1 MKRIY
6 AVLALS
12 ICVLLSLSSCS
23 VWNNSPLEDLST
35 VTIPYSFIQFTG
47 MEMDEFIESLSLN
60 RNDIYTRV
68 ETTEE
73 NVVSLTVEIK
83 AILVMS
89 LIRALSFGFYY
100 TFQM

>member
-12 ICVLLSLSSCS
+12 MI
-23 VWNNSPLEDLST
+23 
-35 VTIPYSFIQFTG
+35 
-47 MEMDEFIESLSLN
+47 
-60 RNDIYTRV
+60 
-68 ETTEE
+68 
-73 NVVSLTVEIK
+73 VSLTVEIK